1 MGLRIGVG
9 VFLCLTVAFAQKS
22 KKKAKE
28 SGASARDSL
37 SWRAAA
43 SPYVKGV
50 VYFSQGLIEEALP
63 YFLGALEKAPHS
75 AGIHY
80 YLAQIAYAQRDYPRM
95 LTHAEK
101 AYQEAPNEL
110 WLALGY
116 ATALALN
123 EEHQTAITFLEKLL
137 QKYPHHPEILLR
149 LAQSYRRIG
158 RLSEADRYYEQLQQR
173 SGILYEDIFQ
183 ERVQMFVEA
192 KELGRA
198 IALTES
204 LIVRWP
210 RTEVYRETAIRLYE
224 LAQDLLRLTSH
235 VQALLS
241 LDAANALAWET
252 VLNHIEWFENQWE
265 EAVWDSLLAKPE
277 VPVEIRYQ
285 LLRHFSDEGAEVR
298 ARVDQLLQ
306 QAPNAEGWAL
316 RAELWLE
323 DDELDSAAIALREAI
338 RLDSTRWEWWERW
351 IYLLYRKGGGD
362 SLARAISQVS
372 ERFPQQGL
380 LYLWQGIV
388 ATQRRQANEA
398 LSAFRRGWSLLHT
411 IDTSI
416 ARIALFYE
424 GVAYLLAKTP
434 WPAAYE
440 TRLST
445 YYKAAEIAL
454 LRYLLY
460 RYAGLTPPAQTAADA
475 EKALAQLPPTHP
487 LRLWAEGLLSPTHLD
502 WQKRLSDN
510 LAALPLEGWMTL
522 LPLGPQTLGP
532 TTYAQWKTW
541 AVQTYPLCA
550 TWQSLP

>member
-1 MGLRIGVG
+1 MGLRIRVG
-9 VFLCLTVAFAQKS
+9 VFLCLTLTFAQKS
-22 KKKAKE
+22 RKKGRE
-28 SGASARDSL
+28 GGASAVDTL
-37 SWRAAA
+37 GWRAAA
-43 SPYVKGV
+43 GPYVKGIA
-50 VYFSQGLIEEALP
+50 YFSQGLVEEALP
-63 YFLGALEKAPHS
+63 YFLSALEKAPHS

-123 EEHQTAITFLEKLL
+123 EEHQTAIAFLEKLL
-137 QKYPHHPEILLR
+137 QKHPNYPEILLR

-192 KELGRA
+192 RELGRA

-224 LAQDLLRLTSH
+224 LAQDLPRLTGH
-235 VQALLS
+235 IQALLW
-241 LDAANALAWET
+241 LDAANTLAWEI
-252 VLNHIEWFENQWE
+252 VLNRIEWFENQWD
-265 EAVWDSLLAKPE
+265 EALWDSLLAKPE
-277 VPVEIRYQ
+277 VPVEIRYL
-285 LLRHFSDEGAEVR
+285 LLRRFSDEGAEVR

-306 QAPNAEGWAL
+306 QAPTAEGWAL

-323 DDELDSAAIALREAI
+323 DDEIDSAATSLREAI

-351 IYLLYRKGGGD
+351 LYLLYRQGGGD
-362 SLARAISQVS
+362 SLAHAVSRVS

-388 ATQRRQANEA
+388 ATQHRQANEA
-398 LSAFRRGWSLLHT
+398 LSAFRRGWSLLRAV
-411 IDTSI
+411 DTSL
-416 ARIALFYE
+416 ARIGLFYE

-445 YYKAAEIAL
+445 YYKTTEIPP

-460 RYAGLTPPAQTAADA
+460 RYAGLTPPVQTSADA
-475 EKALAQLPPTHP
+475 EKALEQLPPVHP
-487 LRLWAEGLLSPTHLD
+487 LRLWAEGLLSPSHPD

-510 LAALPLEGWMTL
+510 LAVLPLEGWMTL

-541 AVQTYPLCA
+541 ATQTYPLCA
-550 TWQSLP
+550 TWKSLP

>member
-28 SGASARDSL
+28 SEASARDTL

-116 ATALALN
+116 ASALALN

-158 RLSEADRYYEQLQQR
+158 RLSEADRYYEELQQR

-298 ARVDQLLQ
+298 ARIDQLLQ

>member
-9 VFLCLTVAFAQKS
+9 VFLCLTVALAQKS
-22 KKKAKE
+22 KKAKE
-28 SGASARDSL
+28 SGASTRDSL
-37 SWRAAA
+37 SWRAAV

-123 EEHQTAITFLEKLL
+123 EEHQTAITFLGKLL

-210 RTEVYRETAIRLYE
+210 RTEVYRETVIRLYE
-224 LAQDLLRLTSH
+224 LAQDLLRLTGH

-285 LLRHFSDEGAEVR
+285 LLRHFSDEGVEVR

-388 ATQRRQANEA
+388 ATQHRQANEA
-398 LSAFRRGWSLLHT
+398 LSAFRRGWSLLHA
-411 IDTSI
+411 IDTSL

-424 GVAYLLAKTP
+424 GVAYLLAKKP

-445 YYKAAEIAL
+445 SYKAAEIAL

-460 RYAGLTPPAQTAADA
+460 RYAGLTPPAQTTADA
-475 EKALAQLPPTHP
+475 EKALTQLPPTHP

-522 LPLGPQTLGP
+522 LPLGPQTLGS